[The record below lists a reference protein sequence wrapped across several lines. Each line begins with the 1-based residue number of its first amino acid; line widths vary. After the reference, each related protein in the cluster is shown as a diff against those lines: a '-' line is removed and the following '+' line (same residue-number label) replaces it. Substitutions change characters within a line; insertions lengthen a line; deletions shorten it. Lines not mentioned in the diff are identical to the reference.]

1 MHNMPEPR
9 IFPNDFEQKIGFA
22 TIREQIAALALS
34 EAGAEGVRQSKF
46 SNSKAEIVENLHL
59 LAEFKTLLLLD
70 SPFPAEGYGDE
81 RNALR
86 RLRHPQQTLSLQELH
101 RLRQALDALIAI
113 QDFLAQ
119 REGYPALKA
128 LADSVPSPVAQRDAI
143 MRTVTP
149 AGTLRDDA
157 SPRLQQLR
165 MQIAA
170 REERIAQRLAAL
182 LSSAQR
188 DGMAPAGA
196 NPTLR
201 DGRPVIPILA
211 AHRKRFAAVVQDRS
225 ASGQTLFVEPFEVM
239 EIQNDIN
246 DLRQEEQEEIA
257 RLLRNLS
264 DSLRP
269 DVEQLT
275 NAVALLV
282 RFDTLR
288 AKALFAVRVGGA
300 MPIVA
305 DSPML
310 YLRQAQH
317 PLLLQS
323 LWQQGREAVPL
334 TLSLKPEERIL
345 IISGP
350 NAGGKSLSL
359 KTTATAVYML
369 QCGFLPLV
377 GENSEMGLF
386 DRLLID
392 IGDAQSIE
400 NDLSTYSSH
409 LLAMRR
415 FLELASPASLCLID
429 EFGAGTEPLAGG
441 AIAEAILERLLSVG
455 TLAIITTHYANL
467 KGMATRHGG
476 IINGAMLFDLNALQP
491 KYQLEIGAQGSSYAF
506 EIARRMGLP
515 SKVTA
520 RAEEIAGDDY
530 INLEKQLRQAAK
542 DRRYWMRKRDEIRRE
557 AKETQRLRET
567 LAEESSALQA
577 RRREIVIKARQE
589 AQTILKE
596 SNRAIEQTIREI
608 KESQA
613 ESRATKAAR
622 KRLAEKVQSNDAVLA
637 KAQAE
642 DNPAQKQTVD
652 QKVLT
657 VGSKVRIGGTESLGE
672 IVTCNSDTAV
682 VALGSMLTTISLAR
696 LEPISESTYRK
707 STRVAATGSAGRN
720 AAKAINQR
728 RLNFNPRID
737 LRGYR
742 GEEALAA
749 VQQLIDDACMMGQK
763 QVSILHGKGNGILR
777 ERIRALLR
785 DIPIVESFRDEAEDL
800 GGAGVTVAT
809 LR

>member
-1 MHNMPEPR
+1 MPAQR
-9 IFPNDFEQKIGFA
+9 VFPDDFEQKIGFA
-22 TIREQIAALALS
+22 AIREQIAALALS

-46 SNSKAEIVENLHL
+46 FNSKEVIVANLQH

-81 RNALR
+81 RSALR
-86 RLRHPQQTLSLQELH
+86 RLRQPQQSLSLQELH
-101 RLRQALDALIAI
+101 RLRQSLDALIAI
-113 QDFLAQ
+113 QDYLGE
-119 REGYPALKA
+119 RDGYPALKD

-143 MRTVTP
+143 ARIVTP
-149 AGTLRDDA
+149 AGSLRDDA

-165 MQIAA
+165 MQIGA
-170 REERIAQRLAAL
+170 REERIAQRLAAIL
-182 LSSAQR
+182 ASAQR
-188 DGMAPAGA
+188 DGMAAA
-196 NPTLR
+196 DASPTLR
-201 DGRPVIPILA
+201 DGRPVIPVHA

-225 ASGQTLFVEPFEVM
+225 ASGQTLFVEPYEVI
-239 EIQNDIN
+239 EIQNDID
-246 DLRQEEQEEIA
+246 DLRQAEQEEIA
-257 RLLRNLS
+257 RLLRDFS

-300 MPIVA
+300 RPIVA
-305 DSPML
+305 DAPML

-323 LWQQGREAVPL
+323 LRQQGREAVPL
-334 TLSLKPEERIL
+334 TLSLNAKERIL

-359 KTTATAVYML
+359 KTAATAVYML

-386 DRLLID
+386 DCLLID

-441 AIAEAILERLLSVG
+441 AIAEAILERLLCAG

-467 KGMATRHGG
+467 KGMAIHHEG

-491 KYQLEIGAQGSSYAF
+491 KYQLDIGAQGSSYAF

-515 SKVTA
+515 AEVTA
-520 RAEEIAGDDY
+520 RAEEIAGEDY
-530 INLEKQLRQAAK
+530 IDLEKQLRQAAK
-542 DRRYWMRKRDEIRRE
+542 DRRYWMRKRDEIRRQ
-557 AKETQRLRET
+557 AKETQHLREA
-567 LAEESSALQA
+567 LAAENSALQA

-589 AQTILKE
+589 AQAILKE
-596 SNRAIEQTIREI
+596 SNRVIEQTIREI

-613 ESRATKAAR
+613 ESRATKASR
-622 KRLAEKVQSNDAVLA
+622 KRLAEKVEANEAELA
-637 KAQAE
+637 KVQAE
-642 DNPAQKQTVD
+642 EKPAAAPRELEK
-652 QKVLT
+652 KIS
-657 VGSKVRIGGTESLGE
+657 VGSKVRIVGTESIGE
-672 IVTCNSDTAV
+672 VMTLNGELAV
-682 VALGSMLTTISLAR
+682 VALGSMLTSISLSR
-696 LEPISESTYRK
+696 LETISESSYRK
-707 STRVAATGSAGRN
+707 STRAAAMGGVGRN

-749 VQQLIDDACMMGQK
+749 VQQLIDDACMMGQR
-763 QVSILHGKGNGILR
+763 QVTILHGKGNGILR

-785 DIPIVESFRDEAEDL
+785 DLPIVESFRDEAEDL
-800 GGAGVTVAT
+800 GGAGITVVT